1 MLKKNQFI
9 NTAQTDRGFFF
20 ARIWPWNTEIER
32 FVERKSA
39 CSGPLGWRK
48 LMKPFCFFHECS
60 NMKMESRNSYAFFSL
75 SQWPSSYLST
85 HSPSIISGCTTNM
98 RRCRLP
104 WTICLNDLWV
114 IRFPIRHA
122 ELRMEPL
129 TFHGVSLVI
138 KNISM
143 IKLSIL
149 FSFLLT

>member
-9 NTAQTDRGFFF
+9 NTAQTDRGFFCKNM
-20 ARIWPWNTEIER
+20 ALKHRD
-32 FVERKSA
+32 RKICREKVCLFWS
-39 CSGPLGWRK
+39 LGWRK

-60 NMKMESRNSYAFFSL
+60 NMKIESRNSYAFFSL

-85 HSPSIISGCTTNM
+85 HSPSIISGCTTNT

-143 IKLSIL
+143 IKISIL